1 MSFKEKIEGCYR
13 CGCPK
18 EEVEYL
24 NCGPIIRIRCP
35 KCEYGMTE
43 GVDTPQGVEALI
55 ETWNHAGDRY
65 REVLT
70 ALYEAQENSPLPV
83 RVQYGNENI
92 VGMVT
97 VVDCRKDIFDIE
109 MPGEYAYEDLDIWK
123 VRRVEKIAREISA
136 VKEGRGVKLWLDDLR
151 PAPEGYE
158 LVRSVREAQA
168 VIEQIE
174 TEGGTIE
181 VIDLDHDLGDYAQF
195 GGDGIKLL
203 DYLLERDTL
212 YPVKFHTANPVG
224 RANMERMVQ
233 RYWP

>member
-1 MSFKEKIEGCYR
+1 MSLKEIIEGCYR

-18 EEVEYL
+18 EEIKYL
-24 NCGPIIRIRCP
+24 NCGPIIRIQCP
-35 KCEYGMTE
+35 KCGFVMME
-43 GVDTPQGVEALI
+43 GVDTPPGAEALI
-55 ETWNHAGDRY
+55 ETWNHVGDRY
-65 REVLT
+65 REVLA

-83 RVQYGNENI
+83 RVQYGNESI
-92 VGMVT
+92 TGIVT
-97 VVDCRKDIFDIE
+97 VVDCREDIFDIE
-109 MPGEYAYEDLDIWK
+109 MPGEFSHEGLDIWK
-123 VRRVEKIAREISA
+123 VRRVERIAREINA
-136 VKEGRGVKLWLDDLR
+136 IKEGRGVKLWLDDLR

-158 LVRSVREAQA
+158 LARSVREAQA

-174 TEGGTIE
+174 AEGGTIE